1 MTAARTKTGLVL
13 GAGGVLGAAWLT
25 GALRALEEV
34 TGFDPRTAERLL
46 GTSAGSIL
54 VAALGAGVDTNAL
67 LHHQFGLVTEGAPQI
82 DFDPDADSGGKLPP
96 LPKPGIGSPG
106 LLLNSWR
113 HPGQVHPQV
122 AFYSVVPEGRG
133 DLEPV
138 GRLVD
143 SVNPEPWSPHDSC
156 WVVAVDY
163 EHGYR
168 TVFGSDGAPEARLR
182 EAVMASCAVP
192 GWYHPVVIDG
202 HRYVDGGVRST
213 TSANLLAG
221 LDLDRVYVLAPM
233 ASYELDKPKSVGA
246 ALERGMRRFITRSL
260 TAEVN
265 ELRGSGVDV
274 EVLTPGPE
282 DLEAIGPNLMDPAR
296 RTEVLETA
304 LRTTTELLESREY
317 AVGGGG

>member
-1 MTAARTKTGLVL
+1 MTAAEARTGLVL
-13 GAGGVLGAAWLT
+13 GAGGVLGAAWLV

-34 TGFDPRTAERLL
+34 TGFDPRSADRLL

-54 VAALGAGVDTNAL
+54 VAALGAGVDTNTL
-67 LHHQFGLVTEGAPQI
+67 LHHQFGLVTEGAPHI
-82 DFDPDADSGGKLPP
+82 DFDPDVDSGGKRPP

-143 SVNPEPWSPHDSC
+143 SVNPETWSPHDSC

-163 EHGYR
+163 ESGR
-168 TVFGSDGAPEARLR
+168 RAVFGSAHAPEARLR
-182 EAVMASCAVP
+182 DAVMASCAVP
-192 GWYHPVVIDG
+192 GWYHPVTIDG
-202 HRYVDGGVRST
+202 RRYVDGGVRST
-213 TSANLLAG
+213 TSANVFAG
-221 LDLDRVYVLAPM
+221 LGLDRVYVLAPM
-233 ASYELDKPKSVGA
+233 ASYELDKPRSVGA
-246 ALERGMRRFITRSL
+246 ALERGMRRFITRGL
-260 TAEVN
+260 TAEVTR
-265 ELRGSGVDV
+265 LRESGTQV
-274 EVLTPGPE
+274 EVFTPGPD

-296 RTEVLETA
+296 RTEVLETS
-304 LRTTTELLESREY
+304 LRTTTELLEAKQY
-317 AVGGGG
+317 AVEGGS